1 VLPSRIWV
9 LEWRWDRIRERFAA
23 EAEPLWILEEG
34 LRERAPGLFEEFLRG
49 LKASPPRDGGSRR
62 FRMRTAGEPGLRA
75 TAVRIPAGAAGAGAV
90 AAPSP
95 VWWQELGAPGL
106 L

>member
-1 VLPSRIWV
+1 MKARDIVDVAAVMEREPEGLLLAARRVLPSRIWV

-49 LKASPPRDGGSRR
+49 LG
-62 FRMRTAGEPGLRA
+62 
-75 TAVRIPAGAAGAGAV
+75 V
-90 AAPSP
+90 
-95 VWWQELGAPGL
+95 
-106 L
+106 